1 MKIVIITGGC
11 INDSF
16 VLEFLAKNKIDL
28 TIAGDSG
35 MEFFY
40 RNKLQPDIIVGD
52 FDSAKSEIVS
62 FYRKKESIQII
73 SFRPEKDETDTE
85 LALKV
90 ALEKKPKEIFVLG
103 ATGSRIDHMLG
114 NIYLLQKALKKGVSC
129 CIVDEHNRISLL
141 KEKKMISANEQFGK
155 YVSLLPLGDQVKGVT
170 LKGFKYPLYEHTLTN
185 DTSLGV
191 SNELTEEI
199 GSIDF
204 SDGILIMIESKD

>member
-1 MKIVIITGGC
+1 MKIAIITGGY
-11 INDSF
+11 INDTF
-16 VLEFLAKNKIDL
+16 VFDFLEKNQINK

-62 FYRKKESIQII
+62 FYRQNKEIKII
-73 SFRPEKDETDTE
+73 NFRPEKDETDTE
-85 LALKV
+85 LALKI
-90 ALEKKPKEIFVLG
+90 ALDEVPNEIYLLG

-114 NIYLLQKALKKGVSC
+114 NIYLLQKALKKGISC

-141 KEKKMISANEQFGK
+141 IKQKIVLAQEQFGN
-155 YVSLLPLGDQVKGVT
+155 YISLLPLGNQVKGVT
-170 LKGFKYPLYEHTLTN
+170 LKGFKYPLYQHTLTN

-191 SNELTEEI
+191 SNELIEEK
-199 GSIDF
+199 GNH
-204 SDGILIMIESKD
+204 